1 MGDSSPSFCHKSPAK
16 KEEKVGLD
24 SQAVQGK
31 EAALMLCSVFT
42 SSIRQFE

>member
-1 MGDSSPSFCHKSPAK
+1 MGDSSLSLFHKRPVK

-42 SSIRQFE
+42 NSITELE